1 MKIRL
6 WIAGPLLLISITGCG
21 ASDLARSAAD
31 ATACKALDSTIKT
44 IATSYQSGL
53 IDSGLVS
60 QIDSLV
66 GEQARALLS
75 TGFAEDLKLLT
86 ETLAQT
92 QTAEGSRNQI
102 ASLTESI
109 LKRCSEVGVGGIG
122 Q

>member
-6 WIAGPLLLISITGCG
+6 WIARPLLLMSITGCG

-109 LKRCSEVGVGGIG
+109 SKRCSEVGVGGIS